1 MTASTSNRRRRRREG
16 KPPGDHGII
25 DTDADTDAHTHHD
38 ATDDVP
44 QRSAFTNLLLKIHS
58 AMGNDALDDMTM
70 FDIIKRHPLVRV
82 LTVIMIPYLIYV
94 SNLYLQLQHPEY
106 ITKLTGGLFHP
117 RPAVHGTNI
126 PRQVLIVSA
135 TPGGSSTGN
144 GQSSSSGTVE
154 MTTELKKTLSL
165 EIGHGYSDA
174 AWRFTRDGTISWFH
188 GIRFLS
194 QPEDTRGKIES
205 VMKICNSGIASHTDM
220 GFHPAAFGPP
230 KNKCSYLVKWD
241 ECWKKEC
248 YLALLK
254 EWGCGIANAC
264 EVKFA
269 RSVLQV
275 RNPMNMLEGL
285 VREYCIGG
293 EVDGIVSNSFLF
305 YASAVFP
312 SHDFY
317 ADSCIEATGTFLVMY
332 LEAML
337 QAIHRGDIDAFYQ
350 IEQSSV
356 CDVAKVAGLLSADTT
371 VYGPNHIRIS
381 KLCDKD
387 NTNSA
392 AHQIVALK
400 STKID
405 DKTVSL
411 GWEDLRGG
419 MHGSKRK
426 EGDGELESRLK
437 NLFVALGYNY
447 NAISIPARHERD
459 DVDDSPKEL

>member
-1 MTASTSNRRRRRREG
+1 MAASIKRKRRSEG
-16 KPPGDHGII
+16 KPPADQDIVDI
-25 DTDADTDAHTHHD
+25 DTDAHNHYAN
-38 ATDDVP
+38 DDVA
-44 QRSAFTNLLLKIHS
+44 QRSVFTSLMLKIHS

-70 FDIIKRHPLVRV
+70 FEIIYRHPLVRV
-82 LTVIMIPYLIYV
+82 VTVIMIPYLIYI
-94 SNLYLQLQHPEY
+94 SNLYLQLQHPGY
-106 ITKLTGGLFHP
+106 ITKFTGGLLHP

-126 PRQVLIVSA
+126 PRQVLIVST
-135 TPGGSSTGN
+135 TPGGSSN

-154 MTTELKKTLSL
+154 MTTELRKKLSL
-165 EIGHGYSDA
+165 EIGHGHSDA
-174 AWRFTRDGTISWFH
+174 AWRFTRDGSISWFH

-254 EWGCGIANAC
+254 EWGCGIANTC

-269 RSVLQV
+269 KSVLHV
-275 RNPMNMLEGL
+275 RNPMAMLEGL
-285 VREYCIGG
+285 VREYCVGG
-293 EVDGIVSNSFLF
+293 EVDGIVSTSFLL
-305 YASAVFP
+305 YASAMFP
-312 SHDFY
+312 THDFY

-332 LEAML
+332 LEAMME
-337 QAIHRGDIDAFYQ
+337 ARHRGDIAAFYQ

-371 VYGPNHIRIS
+371 VYGPNHVRIS
-381 KLCDKD
+381 QLCDED
-387 NTNSA
+387 SSNSA
-392 AHQIVALK
+392 AHQIVALN
-400 STKID
+400 KID
-405 DKTVSL
+405 DKTLAL

-419 MHGSKRK
+419 LHGSKRIQ
-426 EGDGELESRLK
+426 GDGELESRLK
-437 NLFVALGYNY
+437 NMFVALGYNL
-447 NAISIPARHERD
+447 ISIPAPHQRD
-459 DVDDSPKEL
+459 DVDNSPREL